1 MKGRERLDGRAD
13 ITSTSQDGQRCMRNA
28 RVEVN
33 QALVFTRTAGCV
45 GPGPR

>member
-28 RVEVN
+28 RGEVN
-33 QALVFTRTAGCV
+33 QALVFTRAVGCAGR
-45 GPGPR
+45 GPR